1 MTSEGRGSWYLLTG
15 LILGV
20 ALGLLY
26 TWVFSPAEYADTYPA
41 SMRADYK
48 DAYRA
53 AIAAAYNAS
62 GDLSRAQARLNL
74 LKDDDPAGILAAQ
87 SQRYLAEGYSY
98 NDAVALAR
106 LSAALGEAP
115 VAAPLTPTTSSV
127 VTEATQSDETPTPAD
142 EGEAADTP
150 DAEPNDAEAGEAEES
165 SNESAT
171 TEGDESV
178 PTTDAEETS
187 EAEEPTLTPTA
198 TLTRTPFL
206 TFTPLPTLTPTA
218 TLSPPY
224 FLLEQALVC
233 ETVYEDAIIQIIVQ
247 NAAGEG
253 VPGVE
258 IILQFDQGEEF
269 FFTGL
274 KPELGLGYADYV
286 MTPGET
292 YSLHIADGGEPVDL
306 FVPECSDEQ
315 DERYW
320 GSWRLAFTH
329 P

>member
-1 MTSEGRGSWYLLTG
+1 MTSKGRGSLYLLTG
-15 LILGV
+15 LFIGL

-26 TWVFSPAEYADTYPA
+26 TWVFSPAEYLNTNPA

-74 LKDDDPAGILAAQ
+74 LKEDDPASILAAQ

-106 LSAALGEAP
+106 LSAALGETP
-115 VAAPLTPTTSSV
+115 AAAQLTPTVSSA
-127 VTEATQSDETPTPAD
+127 VTEAAQIEETPIPVESTPAD
-142 EGEAADTP
+142 GEI
-150 DAEPNDAEAGEAEES
+150 S
-165 SNESAT
+165 
-171 TEGDESV
+171 
-178 PTTDAEETS
+178 AEETTQDT
-187 EAEEPTLTPTA
+187 EAPTADDETGTQEDANPTQTKEPTITPTA
-198 TLTRTPFL
+198 TFTRTPFP
-206 TFTPLPTLTPTA
+206 TFTPLPTLTATA

-233 ETVYEDAIIQIIVQ
+233 EPTYEDAVIQIIVQ
-247 NAAGEG
+247 NAAAEG

-258 IILQFDQGEEF
+258 IILQSDQGEEY

-274 KPELGLGYADYV
+274 KPELGLGYADYA
-286 MTPGET
+286 MTPQNT

-320 GSWRLAFTH
+320 GSWRLVFSH

>member
-15 LILGV
+15 LIFGI

-26 TWVFSPAEYADTYPA
+26 TWVFSPAEYVDTNPS

-74 LKDDDPAGILAAQ
+74 LKEADPAGILAAQ

-106 LSAALGEAP
+106 LSAALGEVP
-115 VAAPLTPTTSSV
+115 VSAEMTPTASSV
-127 VTEATQSDETPTPAD
+127 VTEATQPEETPAPAQKENTVD
-142 EGEAADTP
+142 ETP
-150 DAEPNDAEAGEAEES
+150 DAELSTEAAAADAETDPPEDATAE
-165 SNESAT
+165 T
-171 TEGDESV
+171 GDA
-178 PTTDAEETS
+178 PPAQT
-187 EAEEPTLTPTA
+187 EEPSLTPTA

-233 ETVYEDAIIQIIVQ
+233 EPTYQDAIIQIIVQ

-258 IILQFDQGEEF
+258 IILQSDQGEEY

-274 KPELGLGYADYV
+274 KPELGLGFADYV
-286 MTPGET
+286 MTPQNT

-306 FVPECSDEQ
+306 FVPECSNEQ

-320 GSWRLAFTH
+320 GSWRLVFTH